1 MDFLFQP
8 EGLISFL
15 RGKREREV
23 GGGGGGGAEEMGR
36 HQSCI
41 LISI

>member
-15 RGKREREV
+15 SGKRER
-23 GGGGGGGAEEMGR
+23 GGGEGGGAAEMGR